1 MAKVKYRFDPNTLT
15 YKKINTST
23 RKNIIRAFSF
33 LSVTLLTAVVARL
46 VFTAFFDS
54 PKEVLLERER
64 EELLW
69 KYEMLS
75 SNLDEQTKKLEQ
87 IEKRDDY
94 LYRPIFEKDP
104 IPQTVREAGR
114 GGVEQFDHL
123 KKFEESDAV
132 IEAARKM
139 DKLQKKVYIQSKS
152 FDSVTKLAK
161 NKEEMIN
168 SMPAIQPISID
179 DFRRI
184 SDYFGHRRDPFN
196 GEMRMHRGMDFTGP
210 VGTEIY
216 ATGDGKVKEAEFNSF
231 GYGNQVVIDHGFGY
245 KTIYAHLRK
254 IDVEV
259 GDEVKRGQVIGTL
272 GNTGRSTGPH
282 LHYEVR
288 KNGKPVDP
296 INYYFDDLTGEEYE
310 KMISTLS
317 ESRKP
322 MD

>member
-15 YKKINTST
+15 YRKINTST

-33 LSVTLLTAVVARL
+33 LSATLITAVVVRL
-46 VFTAFFDS
+46 IFTAFFDS
-54 PKEVLLERER
+54 PKEVLLNRER

-94 LYRPIFEKDP
+94 LYRPIFEMEP
-104 IPQTVREAGR
+104 LSQTVREAGR
-114 GGVEQFDHL
+114 GGVEQFEHL
-123 KKFEESDAV
+123 KKFKDADV
-132 IEAARKM
+132 LLEAARKM

-168 SMPAIQPISID
+168 STPAIQPISID

-184 SDYFGHRRDPFN
+184 SDYYGPRRDPFN

-216 ATGDGKVKEAEFNSF
+216 ATGDGKVEEAEFNSF

-259 GDEVKRGQVIGTL
+259 GEEVKRGQVIGEL

-288 KNGKPVDP
+288 KNGKAVNP